1 MNSFLKSSSVG
12 IFALFTVWLSS
23 GCFGV
28 SVKDIVPWL
37 QVVELSA
44 IATYHSL
51 QIADQSDKSEKK
63 KGGEKSR

>member
-1 MNSFLKSSSVG
+1 MNRFFKSSSVG
-12 IFALFTVWLSS
+12 IFSLFAVWLSS

-44 IATYHSL
+44 IATYHGL
-51 QIADQSDKSEKK
+51 QITEQSDDKDKD
-63 KGGEKSR
+63 

>member
-1 MNSFLKSSSVG
+1 MNNFLKSSSVG
-12 IFALFTVWLSS
+12 VFSLFAVWLSS

-44 IATYHSL
+44 IATYHGL
-51 QIADQSDKSEKK
+51 QIADQSDEKD
-63 KGGEKSR
+63 ED